1 MLSVSLTPKVSL
13 FQDFYPQHKP
23 SQDILTKY
31 YKGRYSCPHDGPPA
45 AKSDDVARP
54 RCRCLPS
61 DPCWKRVPWAS
72 LNASVH
78 GRLEVSV
85 DEMAPC
91 MKAIGSAECSAALE
105 GSDDEFW
112 LTSRPNGFQ
121 HTGLF
126 GVWNISDR
134 LSSYSV
140 RAETEADFQATI
152 AFAAA
157 HNLRLVVKATGHD
170 WYGRSTAAGSLL
182 LWTHLRKEINWHES
196 FVPAGSAEKGVPA
209 VTVDSGV
216 QFSDLV
222 STKVCTLRRS
232 GSPW

>member
-1 MLSVSLTPKVSL
+1 MT
-13 FQDFYPQHKP
+13 
-23 SQDILTKY
+23 
-31 YKGRYSCPHDGPPA
+31 
-45 AKSDDVARP
+45 
-54 RCRCLPS
+54 
-61 DPCWKRVPWAS
+61 
-72 LNASVH
+72 
-78 GRLEVSV
+78 
-85 DEMAPC
+85 
-91 MKAIGSAECSAALE
+91 AIGSAECSAALE

-134 LSSYSV
+134 LSSLSV

-196 FVPAGSAEKGVPA
+196 FVPAGSAEKGAPA

-216 QFSDLV
+216 QFSDL
-222 STKVCTLRRS
+222 
-232 GSPW
+232 